1 LKQNFPLKYFL
12 GDNKNAIEIQIWVSM
27 IANLL
32 VTLLK
37 NRLKRKW
44 AFSNL
49 VSLIRMHL
57 MDYINI
63 YKFLEN
69 PEKSWNEVNQKRKNE
84 YENSLFP
91 T

>member
-1 LKQNFPLKYFL
+1 
-12 GDNKNAIEIQIWVSM
+12 M

-37 NRLKRKW
+37 NKIKRKW

-57 MDYINI
+57 MNYINI
-63 YKFLEN
+63 YKFLEE
-69 PEKSWNEVNQKRKNE
+69 PEKSWKDVLKKQKNE

>member
-1 LKQNFPLKYFL
+1 
-12 GDNKNAIEIQIWVSM
+12 M

-37 NRLKRKW
+37 NKLKRKW

-69 PEKSWNEVNQKRKNE
+69 PEKSWQEVNKKRKNE
-84 YENSLFP
+84 YQNSLFP

>member
-1 LKQNFPLKYFL
+1 L
-12 GDNKNAIEIQIWVSM
+12 

-37 NRLKRKW
+37 NKLKRKW

-69 PEKSWNEVNQKRKNE
+69 PEKSWQEVNKKRKNE
-84 YENSLFP
+84 YQNSLPSWILKQKIYPVFI
-91 T
+91 

>member
-1 LKQNFPLKYFL
+1 
-12 GDNKNAIEIQIWVSM
+12 M

-37 NRLKRKW
+37 NKLKRRW

-57 MDYINI
+57 MDYINS
-63 YKFLEN
+63 YKFLES
-69 PEKSWNEVNQKRKNE
+69 PEKSWQEVNKKRKDE
-84 YENSLFP
+84 YQDSLFP

>member
-1 LKQNFPLKYFL
+1 
-12 GDNKNAIEIQIWVSM
+12 M

-37 NRLKRKW
+37 NKLKRKW

-69 PEKSWNEVNQKRKNE
+69 PEKSWQEVNKKRKNE
-84 YENSLFP
+84 YQNSLFP
-91 T
+91 TQGAYF